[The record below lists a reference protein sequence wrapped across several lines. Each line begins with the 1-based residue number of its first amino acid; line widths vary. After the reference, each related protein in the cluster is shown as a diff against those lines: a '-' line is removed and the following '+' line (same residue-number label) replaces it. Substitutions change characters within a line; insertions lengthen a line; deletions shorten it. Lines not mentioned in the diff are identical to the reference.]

1 MPGALQGRTA
11 VVTGASTGIGEAIAL
26 GFAREGAGVVL
37 AARRADELARVAADV
52 ERLGARALAF
62 PCDVGREEEIVAL
75 FAAAKQRFG
84 RVDVLVNNAAIHGH
98 APLDQ
103 MTLAGWNEVL
113 AVNLTAPFLASRE
126 AVKLMKAQ
134 QPQGGRIINIGSMAA
149 KTPRPNTIAYSTTK
163 HAIIGLTHQLT
174 LDGRAYGVVASVIH
188 PGNTMSGTTKSK
200 TGRESAGAGATPQ
213 DYIMA
218 PEDVARVAVLMA
230 TLPPDVNLYEAA
242 ILPNAMPSFIGRG

>member
-1 MPGALQGRTA
+1 MVGRTA

-26 GFAREGAGVVL
+26 GFAREGASVVL
-37 AARRADELARVAADV
+37 AARRANELARVAAEI
-52 ERLGARALAF
+52 ERLGAQALAF
-62 PCDVGREEEIVAL
+62 PCD
-75 FAAAKQRFG
+75 
-84 RVDVLVNNAAIHGH
+84 VDVLVNNAAIHGH
-98 APLDQ
+98 APLDR
-103 MTLAGWNEVL
+103 MTLDGWNEVL
-113 AVNLTAPFLASRE
+113 AVNLTAPFLAGRE

-174 LDGRAYGVVASVIH
+174 LDGRAYGVVASMIH
-188 PGNTMSGTTKSK
+188 PGNTMSGTTASKS
-200 TGRESAGAGATPQ
+200 GRTAAGAGATPQ

-230 TLPPDVNLYEAA
+230 TLPPEVNLYEAS

>member
-1 MPGALQGRTA
+1 MAGRVA

-26 GFAREGAGVVL
+26 GFAREGAQLVL
-37 AARRADELARVAADV
+37 AARRAGELARVAAAI
-52 ERLGARALAF
+52 ERLGTSALAV
-62 PCDVGREEEIVAL
+62 PCDVGREADIVGL
-75 FAAAKQRFG
+75 FAAARERFG

-126 AVKLMKAQ
+126 AVRLMKTQ
-134 QPQGGRIINIGSMAA
+134 QPQGGRIITIGSMAA

-163 HAIIGLTHQLT
+163 HAIEGLTHQLT
-174 LDGRAYGVVASVIH
+174 LDGRAYGVVASMIH
-188 PGNTMSGTTKSK
+188 PGNTMSGTTQSKS
-200 TGRESAGAGATPQ
+200 GRATPGAGATPR
-213 DYIMA
+213 DYIMDPA
-218 PEDVARVAVLMA
+218 DVARVAVLMA
-230 TLPPDVNLYEAA
+230 TLPPEVNLYEAS